1 VLETAGSYFLMASFD
16 HLPFASD
23 VEFSRWMIQEIGV
36 TPIPPS
42 AFYLDPESAPRL
54 VRFCFAK
61 HLATIEEAGRRLAN
75 LTTAIDRK
83 CTLAGGIPE

>member
-1 VLETAGSYFLMASFD
+1 MASFD

-23 VEFSRWMIQEIGV
+23 VGFSRWMITEIGV

-61 HLATIEEAGRRLAN
+61 HLSTLEEAGSRLAN
-75 LTTAIDRK
+75 LTAAIENPFTIR
-83 CTLAGGIPE
+83 GGFPE